1 MAKVSDW
8 KSKLL
13 SRGGRK
19 STSPADIRHH
29 WRVSTPGQTPEH
41 PWRVATVKLASAA
54 HLQGVP
60 QTVAIW
66 PVSRTYRFLKR
77 AVDVALGVTLFALT
91 LPIMIVAAIAIRL
104 SSRGPV
110 IFSQK
115 RAGLYGRPFT
125 MYKMR
130 TMRQDAQDQQTLYN
144 HLNEISGP
152 TFKIRQ
158 DPRVTRVGKFLRKT
172 SIDELPQLA
181 NVILGQMS
189 LVGPRPLPLDEVHL
203 DAFAE
208 RQRLIVKPGIT
219 CLWQISGRNDIPY
232 SEWIELDLYYVQ
244 NRSFHLDI
252 AILLKTIPAVLSCK
266 GAY

>member
-1 MAKVSDW
+1 M
-8 KSKLL
+8 
-13 SRGGRK
+13 
-19 STSPADIRHH
+19 
-29 WRVSTPGQTPEH
+29 PER
-41 PWRVATVKLASAA
+41 PWRIATVKLASAA
-54 HLQGVP
+54 HLQGVLR
-60 QTVAIW
+60 TVAIW
-66 PVSRTYRFLKR
+66 PVPRTYRFLKR
-77 AVDVALGVTLFALT
+77 AVDVALGVTLFVLV
-91 LPIMIVAAIAIRL
+91 LPIIIAAAIAIRL

-130 TMRQDAQDQQTLYN
+130 TMRQDAHGQRTLYN
-144 HLNEISGP
+144 HLNEVSGP
-152 TFKIRQ
+152 AFKIRQ
-158 DPRVTRVGKFLRKT
+158 DPRVTAVGRFLRKT

-203 DAFAE
+203 DTFAE
-208 RQRLIVKPGIT
+208 RERLIVKPGLT
-219 CLWQISGRNDIPY
+219 CLWQINGRNDIPY

-244 NRSFHLDI
+244 NRSFYLDLE
-252 AILLKTIPAVLSCK
+252 ILLKTIPAVLSCK